1 MNKYAKKSV
10 GDILLEKGV
19 LTLEQLEQAR
29 SEEKKTGESLF
40 RVLPRMGFITSEQ
53 LADSVADQ
61 AGFPRIELGNLLLDP
76 EVLALVPEDL
86 ARKCQ
91 VIPVMKIGSA
101 LTCAMADPFNV
112 RALDELVLKTGLAI
126 EPAVSTESEIKKALD
141 VHYSVKTP
149 VQGGG
154 TMQEVIKALDENKLG
169 VNEGEEVAVHQL
181 QGMGEDAP
189 VIKFVNM
196 MITKAVNDG
205 ASDIHVEP
213 EEKSLNIRFR
223 IDGVLHQ
230 QASPPK
236 QFRAAI
242 ISRIKIMAS
251 LDIAEHRKPQDG
263 RIQLEM
269 ANRRID
275 IRVSFLPT
283 VYGENV
289 VMRLLDTGNINLG
302 LEQIG
307 FQDENLKKFRALL
320 DRPNGI
326 ILVTGPTGSGKTTT
340 LYSSVSTIN
349 SPELSIVTIEDPVE
363 YRLPGIRQTQVDM
376 KVDLTFARGLRA
388 ILRQDPDVI
397 MIGEIR
403 DAETAQIAIQAA
415 LTGHLVLATLHTNN
429 AAGAVTRLLDIGV
442 EPFLLSSSIIGV
454 VAQRL
459 VRLYCPSCK
468 GQGCA
473 SCSSTGYRGRTG
485 IYEMLI
491 FNEEIRSL
499 ILRKASADEIHRMAV
514 SQGMQSL
521 RDCGMAKAAQ
531 GLTSQQEVFR
541 VTQEE

>member
-10 GDILLEKGV
+10 GEVLLEKGV
-19 LTLEQLEQAR
+19 ISLKQWEQAR
-29 SEEKKTGESLF
+29 LEQINSGDNLF
-40 RVLPRMGFITSEQ
+40 KVLPRLGFITPER
-53 LADSVADQ
+53 LADSIAEQ
-61 AGFPRIELGNLLLDP
+61 ANIPRIELGNLIIPP
-76 EVLALVPEDL
+76 EVIALVPEDW
-86 ARKCQ
+86 ARKHYI
-91 VIPVMKIGSA
+91 VPVVKVDNT
-101 LTCAMADPFNV
+101 LTCAMVDVFNV

-126 EPAVSTESEIKKALD
+126 EPAISTEDEIKKALD
-141 VHYSVKTP
+141 DFYQVKTD
-149 VQGGG
+149 
-154 TMQEVIKALDENKLG
+154 MQEAIKTLDDNKAE
-169 VNEGEEVAVHQL
+169 VKEGEEVEIHNL
-181 QGMGEDAP
+181 QDIGEDPP
-189 VIKFVNM
+189 VVKFVNM
-196 MITKAVNDG
+196 MISKAVNDG

-230 QASPPK
+230 QPMPPK

-242 ISRIKIMAS
+242 VSRIKIMS
-251 LDIAEHRKPQDG
+251 RLDIAEHRKPQDG

-289 VMRLLDTGNINLG
+289 VMRLLDTSSINLG

-307 FQDENLKKFRALL
+307 FQNESLTQFRSLL

-363 YRLPGIRQTQVDM
+363 YRLPGIRQTQVDL
-376 KVDLTFARGLRA
+376 KVELTFARGLRS

-442 EPFLLSSSIIGV
+442 EPFLLASSVIGV

-459 VRLYCPSCK
+459 VRLYCNDCK
-468 GQGCA
+468 GKGCQ
-473 SCSSTGYRGRTG
+473 SCSSTGYKGRTG
-485 IYEMLI
+485 IYEMMI
-491 FNEEIRSL
+491 FNEETRSL
-499 ILRKASADEIHRMAV
+499 ILRKASSDELHRLAITN
-514 SQGMQSL
+514 GMKSL
-521 RDCGMAKAAQ
+521 RDCGLGKVAQ
-531 GLTSQQEVFR
+531 GLTSEQEVFR

>member
-19 LTLEQLEQAR
+19 LTLEQLDQAR

-468 GQGCA
+468 GQGCV

-499 ILRKASADEIHRMAV
+499 ILRKASSDEIHRMAV